1 MKRLIVLALAG
12 LLVLGACGGG
22 GLGPPTPETQP
33 TLDYSNSAT
42 THHSYAEY
50 ETGSY
55 AYFIP
60 RGDAPTLY
68 YIGGDLEPRETLR
81 HALTEN
87 GIRYYIGASRDGVG
101 VDRLQD
107 YEKDLTTQ
115 NGADPYGLDGH
126 DFEPFTAAPQLYLD
140 PDLLLDANEGVLVAL
155 WNSIQ
160 ILNDA
165 LPPEFQITL
174 KGSRATRLSTQH
186 ELYVSLETAASIT
199 TTCGEG
205 AVACAVYTPY
215 LLNRERTHSAI
226 LYIPDDLDTSEYTFP
241 RKLIIHELLHALG
254 IQGHVDSVEFPDSIM
269 GTSGEYI
276 PNLGHVI
283 SKIDREVLQIM
294 YMSQR
299 TDLYNDWGE
308 WSDTAFHVMGES
320 EDGDLRFGVALFN
333 GLPQPWASGV
343 KPDEDLDDNTDLTG
357 TVTWSGALLGFSGP
371 SPIAGDAALKVDLTT
386 VGTDG
391 NEQDLS
397 FEDIYFVNRFESD
410 TTDDSDRWFHT
421 RNIDYKVEISG
432 NYFENVTG
440 DDYEQGFVTGLFMGA
455 EHEHMGGTVKRTDMI
470 GAFGGSRP
478 ESTTTTE

>member
-1 MKRLIVLALAG
+1 MRRGRAWSANPGNAADARLLEFG
-12 LLVLGACGGG
+12 
-22 GLGPPTPETQP
+22 
-33 TLDYSNSAT
+33 D
-42 THHSYAEY
+42 
-50 ETGSY
+50 
-55 AYFIP
+55 
-60 RGDAPTLY
+60 DAPQLRGIRNGLVRLLHPAGRRSDALLH
-68 YIGGDLEPRETLR
+68 IGGDLEPRETLR
-81 HALTEN
+81 HTLTEN
-87 GIRYYIGASRDGVG
+87 GIRYFIGASRDGVG
-101 VDRLQD
+101 VDRLKN
-107 YEKDLTTQ
+107 YEHDLLTSDDT
-115 NGADPYGLDGH
+115 DPFGLLNDDG
-126 DFEPFTAAPQLYLD
+126 FYPFTGTPQLYLD
-140 PDLLLDANEGVLVAL
+140 PDFALDDNAGILSALLAAT
-155 WNSIQ
+155 S

-165 LPPEFQITL
+165 LPPEYQIEI
-174 KGSRATRLSTQH
+174 KGTYATRLSTQH
-186 ELYVSLETAASIT
+186 ELYVSLETADTIT

-205 AVACAVYTPY
+205 AVACAANTPY

-283 SKIDREVLQIM
+283 SKIDREILQIM

-320 EDGDLRFGVALFN
+320 EDGGLRFGVALFN

-343 KPDEDLDDNTDLTG
+343 KPDEDLNDNTELTG

-371 SPIAGDAALKVDLTT
+371 SPIAGDAALEVDLTT

-478 ESTTTTE
+478 ESAPTTE

>member
-1 MKRLIVLALAG
+1 MNKLIVPALAG

-55 AYFIP
+55 AYSIP

-81 HALTEN
+81 HVATEN
-87 GIRYYIGASRDGVG
+87 GIRYFIGASRDGVG

-107 YEKDLTTQ
+107 YEKDLTIQ
-115 NGADPYGLDGH
+115 NGADPYGLDGD
-126 DFEPFTAAPQLYLD
+126 DFKPFTGTPQLYLD
-140 PDLLLDANEGVLVAL
+140 PDLLLDANVGVLVAL
-155 WNSIQ
+155 WGSVQ

-165 LPPEFQITL
+165 LASGVSDHARGQPRHAAQHPARALCE
-174 KGSRATRLSTQH
+174 SRDGRH
-186 ELYVSLETAASIT
+186 DHHDMR
-199 TTCGEG
+199 GG
-205 AVACAVYTPY
+205 GVACAVNTPWPLTPSYTKA
-215 LLNRERTHSAI
+215 AI

-294 YMSQR
+294 YMSQK
-299 TDLYNDWGE
+299 TAIYNDWGE

-371 SPIAGDAALKVDLTT
+371 SPIAGDAALEVDLTT

-397 FEDIYFVNRFESD
+397 FEDIYFLNRFESD

-432 NYFENVTG
+432 NYFENVKG

-470 GAFGGSRP
+470 GAFGGSR
-478 ESTTTTE
+478 